1 MAGDS
6 ERISISFK
14 GDWRRGASGRLTA
27 KIEKVEA
34 TLGRKLKT

>member
-1 MAGDS
+1 MAEDC

-14 GDWRRGASGRLTA
+14 SDWRRGASGRLTA
-27 KIEKVEA
+27 KIEKVES

>member
-1 MAGDS
+1 MAEECD
-6 ERISISFK
+6 RVSITFK

-27 KIEKVEA
+27 KIAKVEA